1 MARIKAENSST
12 YEEDIQISNVM
23 ELLAEEDDDLTE
35 VDEAANFDKSTY
47 EVLSADL
54 LDSTT
59 ILPNHLRWEI
69 PNNLSVNY

>member
-59 ILPNHLRWEI
+59 ILPNHLR
-69 PNNLSVNY
+69 

>member
-47 EVLSADL
+47 DVLSADL

-59 ILPNHLRWEI
+59 ILPNHLR
-69 PNNLSVNY
+69 

>member
-1 MARIKAENSST
+1 MARIKAENFST

-47 EVLSADL
+47 DVLSADL

-59 ILPNHLRWEI
+59 ILPNHLR
-69 PNNLSVNY
+69 

>member
-12 YEEDIQISNVM
+12 YEENIQISNVM
-23 ELLAEEDDDLTE
+23 ELLAEEDDNLTL

-47 EVLSADL
+47 DVLSADL

-59 ILPNHLRWEI
+59 ILPNHLR
-69 PNNLSVNY
+69 

>member
-12 YEEDIQISNVM
+12 YEENIQISNVM

-47 EVLSADL
+47 DVLSADL

-59 ILPNHLRWEI
+59 ILPNHLR
-69 PNNLSVNY
+69 

>member
-12 YEEDIQISNVM
+12 YEENIQISNVM
-23 ELLAEEDDDLTE
+23 ELLAEEDDNLTL

-59 ILPNHLRWEI
+59 ILPNHLR
-69 PNNLSVNY
+69 